1 MACLRWLNKNFE
13 EVFCGILLIGIMFML
28 MGQVLTRF
36 LFGYGLTFS
45 EELSR
50 YFFLYFV
57 YFCSSLV
64 AAKGLHIRV
73 TAQMLKMPAR
83 LKTAMLFLADL
94 LWLTFNGV
102 LVWQGTLLFISM
114 GRRSM
119 VAGSLQ
125 IDLRWVYV
133 AVPVAFALQS
143 FRIIQR
149 WVAWRRRG
157 APILGGEIPE
167 EG

>member
-1 MACLRWLNKNFE
+1 MALLRWLNKNFE
-13 EVFCGILLIGIMFML
+13 EVLCGILLIGIMLML

-50 YFFLYFV
+50 YFFLWFV

-73 TAQMLKMPAR
+73 TAQMLKMPVR
-83 LKTAMLFLADL
+83 LKTAMLFVADL

-102 LVWQGTLLFISM
+102 LVWQGTLLFLSM

-143 FRIIQR
+143 LRIIQR

-157 APILGGEIPE
+157 VPLLGGEIFK

>member
-1 MACLRWLNKNFE
+1 
-13 EVFCGILLIGIMFML
+13 ML

-114 GRRSM
+114 GQRSM

-125 IDLRWVYV
+125 IDLR
-133 AVPVAFALQS
+133 FALQS
-143 FRIIQR
+143 LRIVQR
-149 WVAWRRRG
+149 WIAWRRHG
-157 APILGGEIPE
+157 VPILGTEISE